1 MNKQLTTLHTA
12 SQHMK
17 TSTIIIDQSQVVISV
32 TYTPLWLGMEP
43 CSNRCQNLILEE

>member
-17 TSTIIIDQSQVVISV
+17 TSTVIIDQS
-32 TYTPLWLGMEP
+32 
-43 CSNRCQNLILEE
+43 